1 MEGSFIVN
9 SKYKFVEVLA
19 ARVAKQQPALPRL
32 ASGAG
37 WMARQA
43 KRTGR
48 QVKVC
53 RAAQRDNP
61 PSGFHAQLQEGAKA
75 ALRPAKSSA
84 GGSRGIWCQQE
95 APQKKKQGILAS
107 RVERPTLQDDIGRES
122 PSRENRN

>member
-1 MEGSFIVN
+1 MPSGSEG
-9 SKYKFVEVLA
+9 
-19 ARVAKQQPALPRL
+19 QPAVGLPCAATRRRL
-32 ASGAG
+32 RRGSA
-37 WMARQA
+37 
-43 KRTGR
+43 
-48 QVKVC
+48 C
-53 RAAQRDNP
+53 C
-61 PSGFHAQLQEGAKA
+61 EGAKA

>member
-1 MEGSFIVN
+1 VEGSFIVN

-32 ASGAG
+32 ALGAG

-53 RAAQRDNP
+53 RAARRDNKVP
-61 PSGFHAQLQEGAKA
+61 RGKTEGKTVITHSHA
-75 ALRPAKSSA
+75 P
-84 GGSRGIWCQQE
+84 
-95 APQKKKQGILAS
+95 
-107 RVERPTLQDDIGRES
+107 
-122 PSRENRN
+122 